1 MKTIMPKLLL
11 TTLLASC
18 ASSSTPE
25 AYRKTTE
32 PAPSDKVLLEAEAF
46 QKLREFAQTSL
57 EEEFFV
63 YSVPSGQT
71 YKLGQQNTSAKV
83 GVDLTKTVLTILK
96 DLQQQAY
103 LGELAA
109 ENRYLLV
116 HNHPHKSTDRCKE
129 FKVLNQSPQRSQ
141 KSQQLEKILCSEL
154 GGGFL
159 TLPSAN
165 WYDPLDQTKDAD
177 IETILTFHALWKEIP
192 SLSVTFTHRVLGE
205 AGYLDLQVNGP
216 IDDID
221 VYILAAKYRGWFAK
235 VRDNFTEEQGKTKEA
250 AKLYFDQK
258 AQELSEKTAH
268 RLSLTFNWYD

>member
-1 MKTIMPKLLL
+1 MKMIMPKLLL
-11 TTLLASC
+11 TTLLAGC

-103 LGELAA
+103 LG
-109 ENRYLLV
+109 
-116 HNHPHKSTDRCKE
+116 
-129 FKVLNQSPQRSQ
+129 
-141 KSQQLEKILCSEL
+141 
-154 GGGFL
+154 
-159 TLPSAN
+159 
-165 WYDPLDQTKDAD
+165 
-177 IETILTFHALWKEIP
+177 
-192 SLSVTFTHRVLGE
+192 
-205 AGYLDLQVNGP
+205 
-216 IDDID
+216 
-221 VYILAAKYRGWFAK
+221 
-235 VRDNFTEEQGKTKEA
+235 
-250 AKLYFDQK
+250 
-258 AQELSEKTAH
+258 
-268 RLSLTFNWYD
+268 